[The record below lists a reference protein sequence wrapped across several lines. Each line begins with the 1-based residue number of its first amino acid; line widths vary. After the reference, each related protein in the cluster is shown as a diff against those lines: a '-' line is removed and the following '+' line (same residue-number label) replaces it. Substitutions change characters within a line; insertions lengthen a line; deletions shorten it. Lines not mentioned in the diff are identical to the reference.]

1 MKTHG
6 YCLTINNPKE
16 SDWLPYLQ
24 LEKPTEHPFGWTDPK
39 KEGIVKKSEFRRM
52 HGVLHKHGIQY
63 IIYGKEIGK
72 NETLHYQMFVVF
84 RRTTSFSKVKK
95 IFPRAHIEHARGSF
109 KEAADYCKK
118 QDKYYEYGHDVN
130 VCKDNIQRDIYLMNS
145 ASEES
150 DLRAD
155 IAALSSSMEL
165 IENAIKEQ
173 TALLERILLDRQEL
187 NFEDLQM
194 DQDWKA
200 CETPEDYEAFKA
212 KYP

>member
-24 LEKPTEHPFGWTDPK
+24 IEPTENPFGWTDPK

-52 HGVLHKHGIQY
+52 HSVLHKHGIQY

-72 NETLHYQMFVVF
+72 NETQHYQMFVVF

-95 IFPRAHIEHARGSF
+95 IFPRAHIEHARGTF

-118 QDKYYEYGHDVN
+118 QDKYYEYGYEIN
-130 VCKDNIQRDIYLMNS
+130 VCKDNIQRDQFLMNA

-155 IAALSSSMEL
+155 IAALSTGLEQ
-165 IENAIKEQ
+165 IENAIKAQ
-173 TALLERILLDRQEL
+173 TELLEKLIPKEPTWSEL
-187 NFEDLQM
+187 NEIYNLDLKKVED
-194 DQDWKA
+194 
-200 CETPEDYEAFKA
+200 
-212 KYP
+212 

>member
-24 LEKPTEHPFGWTDPK
+24 PPGTPTTWEPFPGDVLQLYARK
-39 KEGIVKKSEFRRM
+39 DGVVKKLEFTRM

-63 IIYGKEIGK
+63 IIYGKETGV
-72 NETLHYQMFVVF
+72 NGTQHYQMFVVF
-84 RRTTSFSKVKK
+84 RRTTSFNKVKK
-95 IFPRAHIEHARGSF
+95 IFPRAHIEHSRGTF

-118 QDKYYEYGHDVN
+118 QGKYYEYGYEIN
-130 VCKDNIQRDIYLMNS
+130 VCKDNIQRDIFLMNQ

-155 IAALSSSMEL
+155 IAALSSSMER
-165 IENAIKEQ
+165 IEAAIIAQ
-173 TALLERILLDRQEL
+173 TALLEKLLSD
-187 NFEDLQM
+187 
-194 DQDWKA
+194 KSSS
-200 CETPEDYEAFKA
+200 
-212 KYP
+212 

>member
-1 MKTHG
+1 VKTHG

-24 LEKPTEHPFGWTDPK
+24 LEPDEPHPFGWTTNPK

-84 RRTTSFSKVKK
+84 RRTTSFNKVKK
-95 IFPRAHIEHARGSF
+95 IFPRAHIEHARGTF

-118 QDKYYEYGHDVN
+118 QEKYYEYGYDVN
-130 VCKDNIQRDIYLMNS
+130 VCKDNIQRDIHLMDQ

-155 IAALSSSMEL
+155 VAALSLNIER

-173 TALLERILLDRQEL
+173 TALLERLIPKEPSWKELSEAYNLDLIES
-187 NFEDLQM
+187 E
-194 DQDWKA
+194 
-200 CETPEDYEAFKA
+200 E
-212 KYP
+212 

>member
-24 LEKPTEHPFGWTDPK
+24 LEEPTEHPFGWPDLK

>member
-24 LEKPTEHPFGWTDPK
+24 IEPTENPFGWTDHK
-39 KEGIVKKSEFRRM
+39 QEGIIKKSEFRRM
-52 HGVLHKHGIQY
+52 HSVLHKHGIQY

-72 NETLHYQMFVVF
+72 NETQHYQMFVVF

-95 IFPRAHIEHARGSF
+95 IFPRAHIEHARGTF

-118 QDKYYEYGHDVN
+118 QDKYYEYGYEVN
-130 VCKDNIQRDIYLMNS
+130 VCKDNIQRDQFLMNA

-155 IAALSSSMEL
+155 IAALSTGLEQ
-165 IENAIKEQ
+165 IENAIKAQ
-173 TALLERILLDRQEL
+173 TLLLEKLIPKEPTWSEL
-187 NFEDLQM
+187 NEIYNLDLRTVED
-194 DQDWKA
+194 
-200 CETPEDYEAFKA
+200 
-212 KYP
+212 